1 MFAKLLVIAG
11 PDRGKRFEVV
21 QNVEMVFGRSGES
34 DARLSDPRVSP
45 IHCKLTV
52 RNATLY
58 VTDLDSLV
66 GTSVNN
72 NFITTEYPLEQG
84 DTFTVGDTVLLV
96 QDPDAPD
103 PPGMQPAAAR
113 PAAPA
118 PKPTPAAPKPA
129 AAKPAPAP
137 ARPAVPPAAP
147 KPVAAGP
154 KAVAAAVPLPDPA
167 PAPGALT
174 GSAEHKAQAA
184 ELPDRPEMLPDHTL
198 AHYRVGKLIAR
209 GRTGFVFKAQDL
221 KLNRPV
227 ALKVLPAAFAQEE
240 ANRNQFTK
248 AMKLAIP
255 LRHANVV
262 PVLGAG
268 KTGPYTWMAME
279 LVSGD
284 SLTAT
289 IRTIGVAG
297 SLDWRRALRVCIYLA
312 RGLKYLHEQ
321 KVVYRNIG
329 PQNILCEGE
338 AKVPRLSDFLRARPF
353 FDPVEPGTES
363 VPESLLLYAAPEQT
377 REEMEI
383 DSRSDIFNFGALGY
397 SLLTGRAPFEGGS
410 LAETITKIRREKPED
425 PKKYQLAIPK
435 AFEGVV
441 MQMLSKRPE
450 DRYQTVAEV
459 LRDLERVLKYQGMT
473 L

>member
-21 QNVEMVFGRSGES
+21 PAVPMVLGRSGES

-72 NFITTEYPLEQG
+72 VFVTTEYPLQLG
-84 DTFTVGDTVLLV
+84 DTFTLGDSVLLV

-103 PPGMQPAAAR
+103 PPGMP
-113 PAAPA
+113 P
-118 PKPTPAAPKPA
+118 
-129 AAKPAPAP
+129 AAKPLAAK
-137 ARPAVPPAAP
+137 PPAA
-147 KPVAAGP
+147 KPQPAKPQPVKPITARP
-154 KAVAAAVPLPDPA
+154 LSTAVPIPDPA
-167 PAPGALT
+167 SAALT
-174 GSAEHKAQAA
+174 SSAEYKAQAA
-184 ELPDRPEMLPDHTL
+184 DLPDRPEMLTDHTL
-198 AHYRVGKLIAR
+198 AHYRVGPLLAR

-221 KLNRPV
+221 KLHRAV
-227 ALKVLPAAFAQEE
+227 ALKVMPAAFAQDE
-240 ANRNQFTK
+240 ANREQFTK

-255 LRHANVV
+255 LRHPNVV
-262 PVLGAG
+262 SVLGAG
-268 KTGPYTWMAME
+268 KTGPYCWLAME
-279 LVSGD
+279 LVNGE

-289 IRTIGVAG
+289 IRHIGVAG
-297 SLDWRRALRVCIYLA
+297 SLDWRRALRVCIYIA
-312 RGLKYLHEQ
+312 RGLSYVHQQ
-321 KVVYRNIG
+321 KVVYRNVG

-353 FDPVEPGTES
+353 FDPVAPGSEG
-363 VPESLLLYAAPEQT
+363 VPEALLLYAAPEQT
-377 REEMEI
+377 REETEI
-383 DSRSDIFNFGALGY
+383 DSRSDIFNFGALAY
-397 SLLTGRAPFEGGS
+397 SLLTGHAPFEGGS

-441 MQMLSKRPE
+441 LQMLAKRPE